1 MNYENYEFAPVTLRE
16 HTLKTFL
23 WMFVGLLVTTAVS
36 FVSIQ
41 TGLLLH
47 LLIKIPYLAFV
58 FLIAQIAVVLLF
70 NRQLKK
76 LNPTMTLLIYIIY
89 SVIMGIS
96 ISSIAYVYDLRS
108 IFMAFLIC
116 VVYFGLLVFI
126 GYTTKFNLM
135 KLGPILF
142 VGLLALV
149 IVEIAM
155 LIFKMPIDTMIISA
169 ISLVLF
175 TGITAYDTQKMKLLY
190 AENVD
195 NQQALKTLAIYS
207 AFQLYL
213 DFINLFLDILR
224 LISKR
229 R

>member
-76 LNPTMTLLIYIIY
+76 LNPTMTLLFYIIY